1 MELQRVTEQRLLAA
15 QADLVALEPIFH
27 HPELGTSREAYE
39 AMTETSFWEVG
50 ASGRQYSRESIVQIA
65 LERYAQPYEDDWET
79 KDFYC
84 QELAENLY
92 LLTYTLLQG
101 TRVTRRS
108 TIWRRVGKQWK
119 IVFHQGTVVE
129 GL

>member
-1 MELQRVTEQRLLAA
+1 MELQRVTEQRLLAI

-27 HPELGTSREAYE
+27 HPELGTSRETYE
-39 AMTETSFWEVG
+39 AMTEISFWEVG

-65 LERYAQPYEDDWET
+65 LERYVQPYEDEWET

-84 QELAENLY
+84 QELTENLY
-92 LLTYTLLQG
+92 LLSYTLLQG

-108 TIWRRVGKQWK
+108 TIWRRVEDRWK
-119 IVFHQGTVVE
+119 IVFHQGTVV
-129 GL
+129 GGI